1 MNEKAAHHD
10 VTAPAT
16 GHVVLQK
23 KRASRV
29 HKKRLKTEAATAG
42 EAIEK
47 MLHEKKISSKI
58 NYDVLKGAPAIRYSN
73 HDLSASCLA
82 MQCFM

>member
-58 NYDVLKGAPAIRYSN
+58 NYDVLKGALAVLN
-73 HDLSASCLA
+73 NDHDSSTVLLV
-82 MQCFM
+82 